1 VAELGPLALVA
12 TLAAA
17 YASGVARAWQRAG
30 TGRLVHVREA
40 VWFALGLVVTLAAL
54 VGPIDARAGTS
65 LTAHMVQHVLLLSI
79 AAPMLAIGEPVVAL
93 LYAFDDR
100 TRARLAPWWRRAVRS
115 QRGRGWVVW
124 IGITLAAQTA
134 VLFAWHMPPLYDAAI
149 RHPLLHGFEHL
160 SFLLAAVA
168 FWWVV
173 AGTGWPSRRGAA
185 VFAVF
190 ASWFPPMGLGALMT
204 MAKSPW
210 YPVYMVHSS
219 AGALGDQQMAGV
231 VMWAVGGLAS
241 VIAAAVLFG
250 TWLAEIDR
258 RHPPGEPLVVPPVEA
273 MG

>member
-1 VAELGPLALVA
+1 MAELGPLAL
-12 TLAAA
+12 LAAVGA
-17 YASGVARAWQRAG
+17 MYASGVTRAWQRAG
-30 TGRLVHVREA
+30 TGRLVRVRE
-40 VWFALGLVVTLAAL
+40 VVFFGLGLLATLVAL
-54 VGPIDARAGTS
+54 VGPLDARAATS

-79 AAPMLAIGEPVVAL
+79 AAPLLAIGEPAIAL

-100 TRARLAPWWRRAVRS
+100 TRSRLSPWWRRALRS

-124 IGITLAAQTA
+124 IAITLGVQTA
-134 VLFAWHMPPLYDAAI
+134 ILFAWHLPALYDAAI
-149 RHPLLHGFEHL
+149 RHPLLHGVEHL
-160 SFLLAAVA
+160 CFLLSATA

-190 ASWFPPMGLGALMT
+190 AGWFPPMGVGALMT
-204 MAKSPW
+204 MAQTPW
-210 YPVYMVHSS
+210 YRAYVVHTR

-250 TWLAEIDR
+250 TWMAEIDR
-258 RHPPGEPLVVPPVEA
+258 RHPPHEPLVVPPVEA
-273 MG
+273 LQ